1 MTRRKAAPDGGA
13 APAAHAPDA
22 PASDAPA
29 STTPATDASP
39 EGAAPAEAKQG
50 RGRERRPKRTPK
62 RGSKPRTGAV
72 DRVHVADDALATV
85 VGLAAHEVPGVVGMA
100 PASLSEGLRRIL
112 GVSQVDEGVE
122 VAREDDGATARI
134 VLHVVV
140 AYGVN
145 IPAVAESVVERVRYA
160 AKTYAGV
167 KVEDVKVRVAG
178 VSRG

>member
-1 MTRRKAAPDGGA
+1 MTRRKSAPDVGAAPETPAPETPAPETA
-13 APAAHAPDA
+13 APAAGPE
-22 PASDAPA
+22 
-29 STTPATDASP
+29 ATA
-39 EGAAPAEAKQG
+39 AEATKTARG
-50 RGRERRPKRTPK
+50 RGRRPRRGGKA
-62 RGSKPRTGAV
+62 RGDAV

-122 VAREDDGATARI
+122 VVRGEDGATARM

-167 KVEDVKVRVAG
+167 TVEDVKVRVAG